1 MTCYWHT
8 GTLAHW
14 HTGTLDYWIT
24 GLLGWRSLA
33 QPSAG
38 VAPSKTHRCVSTCPK
53 AEVRYDSPRLDRRNS
68 WELGLEKG
76 KKEMNHCY

>member
-1 MTCYWHT
+1 MLLAYGHT

-14 HTGTLDYWIT
+14 IT
-24 GLLGWRSLA
+24 GLLDYW
-33 QPSAG
+33 AG
-38 VAPSKTHRCVSTCPK
+38 VLWPSPVQELPPPK
-53 AEVRYDSPRLDRRNS
+53 HTVVCRPAQKLKVRYDSPRLDRRNS